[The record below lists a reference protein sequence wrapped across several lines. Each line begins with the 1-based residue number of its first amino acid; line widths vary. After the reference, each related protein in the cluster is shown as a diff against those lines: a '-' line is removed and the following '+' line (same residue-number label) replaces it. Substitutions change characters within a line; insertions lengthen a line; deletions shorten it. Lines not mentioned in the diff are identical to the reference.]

1 MNFNQ
6 RQNVGELNIEAIKR
20 LTGIELP
27 SAQVWMYPGLVKHVK
42 KRHPGIMEQ
51 YGHFISEII
60 SNPDYVGKNPSE
72 PGSIELIKYVS
83 PYLLLAVKLDPSGYV
98 FISSFYEL
106 NNGPVKVQKRLANGR
121 LKPFSI

>member
-1 MNFNQ
+1 M
-6 RQNVGELNIEAIKR
+6 
-20 LTGIELP
+20 
-27 SAQVWMYPGLVKHVK
+27 
-42 KRHPGIMEQ
+42 MEQ